1 MNLQDIAKRMDKL
14 HNWSLEGNTI
24 VKIFSFPDFKMA
36 IEFVNKIAE
45 ISEKQNHHPDILVSH
60 DMVRILLTTHS
71 QKMLTDNDF
80 DFAEEVDKIR
90 K

>member
-36 IEFVNKIAE
+36 LEFVNKIAE
-45 ISEKQNHHPDILVSH
+45 IAEKQNHHPDILISH
-60 DMVRILLTTHS
+60 NMVRILLTTYS